1 MKASTV
7 NDELPLNP
15 PSQVIFEDTTTMQ
28 AHVLS
33 HTQDQQAQAWN
44 QFTLNFLLHF
54 MMDLFSDTDF
64 LC

>member
-7 NDELPLNP
+7 NDELPLNQ

-33 HTQDQQAQAWN
+33 HTQDHQAQAWN
-44 QFTLNFLLHF
+44 QFTLNVLLYF